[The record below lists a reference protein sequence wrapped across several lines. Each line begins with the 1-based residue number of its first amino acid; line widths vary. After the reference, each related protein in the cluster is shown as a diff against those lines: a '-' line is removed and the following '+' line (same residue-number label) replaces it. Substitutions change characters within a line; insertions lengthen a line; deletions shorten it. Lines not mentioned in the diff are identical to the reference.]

1 MSATDYI
8 LIFDN
13 LKIIHFDVVFSIFLL
28 LINVC
33 FRMFFELKHSCSSRI
48 YLENILKLTAG
59 DRFKFLLRTPRIYFQ
74 GGWGVAFILMGGGLL
89 YTMVT
94 VRVVN
99 RCSVKSRPGVIF
111 GPGECCM

>member
-74 GGWGVAFILMGGGLL
+74 GGWGVAFILMGGAVVYYGNSKSCKPAYFLEIKTISWKSKLFL
-89 YTMVT
+89 Y
-94 VRVVN
+94 
-99 RCSVKSRPGVIF
+99 
-111 GPGECCM
+111 